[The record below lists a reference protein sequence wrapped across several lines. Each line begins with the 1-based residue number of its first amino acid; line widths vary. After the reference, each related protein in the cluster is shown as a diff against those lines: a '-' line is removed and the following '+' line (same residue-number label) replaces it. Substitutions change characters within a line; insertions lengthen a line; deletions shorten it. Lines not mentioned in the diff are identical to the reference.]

1 MIRRAKALALLAAW
15 LPAVSHA
22 ETAWLNAELRFGSE
36 TTQAEL
42 RLQLHPGQ
50 TERWSSP
57 PLIAGMPLLH
67 YERAGPMHPGHWS
80 VIGHTQATSAMSDQN
95 RDASWFERYGWAVI
109 GGVVITAAAVAVAL
123 DEMFESVGAALVEE
137 APPDGDEE
145 APEEPDCEGATVDT
159 RCLP

>member
-1 MIRRAKALALLAAW
+1 MMRLGQVLALLAAW
-15 LPAVSHA
+15 LPPASYA
-22 ETAWLNAELRFGSE
+22 ETAWLNAQLTFGGE

-42 RLQLHPGQ
+42 RLHLHAGQ
-50 TERWSSP
+50 TERWSPS

-67 YERAGPMHPGHWS
+67 YEREGTMHPGHWS
-80 VIGHTQATSAMSDQN
+80 VIGHMQATSAVSDQN

-123 DEMFESVGAALVEE
+123 DEMFESVGEALVEE